1 MATPKFNSKSPTIKR
16 ILREAQELANT
27 PSPDFHA
34 APASDA
40 DLFDWHFTLRG
51 PPSSAFSSGIYHGR
65 IVLPPTYPLRPP
77 SFRFLTP
84 SGRFEVN
91 REICLSISGHHE
103 ETWMPAWGVRT
114 ALVAL
119 RSFMETDVK
128 GQLGGMECSASEREK
143 IARSTP
149 GWKCSVCAKT
159 NGEIMREAEEAA
171 KEEGE
176 VEEVEVPKELSMG
189 YKDEMGEKAR
199 AGKEQERMSHDIDG
213 NSSGMSDS
221 EAALAEGFV
230 ATGPTGLDGAEDSN
244 YTPAASSSTTTYPPA
259 RPAQTAPRP
268 TGVTLPNPPRA
279 AVANAYPAR
288 VQVAQRVSNDGVPVW
303 VDRAI
308 GAITVCLVALFLKVL
323 LGF

>member
-16 ILREAQELANT
+16 ILREAQELASA

-128 GQLGGMECSASEREK
+128 GQLGGMECSVTEREK
-143 IARSTP
+143 IAKSTP
-149 GWKCSVCAKT
+149 GWKCSVCGKT
-159 NGEIMREAEEAA
+159 NGEIMREAAEAA
-171 KEEGE
+171 NKEGD

-189 YKDEMGEKAR
+189 YKDEMNEKATER
-199 AGKEQERMSHDIDG
+199 KENQKQDAPEREGISRHPSMTE
-213 NSSGMSDS
+213 S

-230 ATGPTGLDGAEDSN
+230 ATGLDGTEDPNHGPTPSTS
-244 YTPAASSSTTTYPPA
+244 TPAYPPA

-268 TGVTLPNPPRA
+268 TGDTMPNPPRA
-279 AVANAYPAR
+279 AVAHAYPT
-288 VQVAQRVSNDGVPVW
+288 QMAQRVSNDGVPVW

-308 GAITVCLVALFLKVL
+308 GAITFCLVALFLKVL